1 MPEPG
6 TTPGST
12 VIGFTDRELNQRW
25 DEITAALTNAAIAPD
40 PLTLA
45 ALMLGT
51 SKAMAERGIRPVE
64 ERKRQIGFAPTKE

>member
-1 MPEPG
+1 MQ
-6 TTPGST
+6 TTPDST
-12 VIGFTDRELNQRW
+12 VIGFTNRELHERW
-25 DEITAALTNAAIAPD
+25 DEITTALANAAIAPD

-51 SKAMAERGIRPVE
+51 STLMAQRGMRPFE